1 MNRKQI
7 ISIASAAAA
16 IGGLLLYSSMN
27 TQFDLFMPDSA
38 QMNGTILSPDNFS
51 RLQKN
56 VGVFT
61 VYQPHVTSKGPSTG
75 YCPLAE
81 FIHEHEDGYNGTH
94 VGNTTVYNATAPP
107 AWCDPELNPS
117 PIAEFPPAAPILL
130 SCLVLLVVL
139 YRVFGRPYKIQ

>member
-7 ISIASAAAA
+7 LAIGSAAAT
-16 IGGLLLYSSMN
+16 IGGLFIYSSMN

-38 QMNGTILSPDNFS
+38 KINGTVLSPDNFS

-61 VYQPHVTSKGPSTG
+61 VYQPHATSQAPTTG
-75 YCPLAE
+75 YCPMAK

-94 VGNTTVYNATAPP
+94 VGNTTIYNATIPP
-107 AWCDPELNPS
+107 KWCEPELDPS
-117 PIAEFPPAAPILL
+117 SIPEFPPAAPVLL
-130 SCLVLLVVL
+130 SCIAALMALS
-139 YRVFGRPYKIQ
+139 RFQPSHKSK